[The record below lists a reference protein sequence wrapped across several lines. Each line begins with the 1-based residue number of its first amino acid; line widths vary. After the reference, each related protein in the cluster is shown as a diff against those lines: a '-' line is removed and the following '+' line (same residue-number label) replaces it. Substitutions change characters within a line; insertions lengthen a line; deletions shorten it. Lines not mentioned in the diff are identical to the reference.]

1 MWTNY
6 VPDDSYNWSVR
17 SLWNSSTKIF
27 TIGWYNLKSFNGQ
40 DQSDEANFEI
50 QLNFNNN
57 SFKMVYGEFGSNFPS
72 HQSSNIMIG
81 FTNDLSCY
89 SSGSM
94 ESAVENCEGKDY
106 VQIFYQ
112 DDDANIGEVTSN
124 DSFQNPQG
132 VSQMFMIDS
141 MHNKNFLGNQ
151 TKNGTGYCLWTG
163 SACDLNSSS
172 YQIDDDGMMISMDVI
187 SPPQK
192 NIWESSDVV
201 QSHRIGNSYEFMWM
215 HLNKAPTSVTFNAL
229 KMLLELIMDQMI

>member
-1 MWTNY
+1 
-6 VPDDSYNWSVR
+6 
-17 SLWNSSTKIF
+17 
-27 TIGWYNLKSFNGQ
+27 
-40 DQSDEANFEI
+40 
-50 QLNFNNN
+50 
-57 SFKMVYGEFGSNFPS
+57 
-72 HQSSNIMIG
+72 
-81 FTNDLSCY
+81 
-89 SSGSM
+89 
-94 ESAVENCEGKDY
+94 
-106 VQIFYQ
+106 
-112 DDDANIGEVTSN
+112 
-124 DSFQNPQG
+124 
-132 VSQMFMIDS
+132 MFMIDS

-229 KMLLELIMDQMI
+229 KNASGIDYGPNDLNGESIGTPTSQQISFDTEKDEIEDSC